1 MTNRLFQDFKERSR
15 EVSKYFMFLKTLEQ
29 GTTKLIMEGMDGKPN
44 IRAIDSDL
52 EKTLKA
58 SGFLLLYNLVESTMR
73 NAIEIIFDE
82 LSSQGISFDEVRPE
96 IKKIILK
103 NIKKC
108 NPDKILFNIT
118 AISVDIVAAGFD
130 KEDLFSG
137 NIDAKLIKG
146 LAKDYG
152 FSYKTNPTKT
162 GNGSDLLTI
171 KSNRNDLAHGIK
183 SFSEVGREKSA
194 DELLKIKHKVI
205 IYLKEILINLDNYLL
220 NKDYLHSQNKESI

>member
-29 GTTKLIMEGMDGKPN
+29 GTTKLMMEGMDGKPN

-58 SGFLLLYNLVESTMR
+58 SGFLLLYNLIESTMR

-103 NIKKC
+103 KIKKC

-118 AISVDIVAAGFD
+118 AISIDIVAAGFD

-137 NIDAKLIKG
+137 NIDAKLIKA

-152 FSYKTNPTKT
+152 FSYITDPIKT

-183 SFSEVGREKSA
+183 SFSEVGKEKSA
-194 DELLKIKHKVI
+194 DELLRIKDKVVR
-205 IYLKEILINLDNYLL
+205 YLKEILTNLDNYLE
-220 NKDYLHSQNKESI
+220 NKDYLYSSNKE